1 MWRNGGRSGKHG
13 RIRHWRDQAL
23 VGAGNAGPVG
33 DYTAATAKHRK
44 ISAGAG
50 NRSGENLQTKKLFFN
65 FGNIRENKAGTF
77 ALQGEQFPHPL

>member
-1 MWRNGGRSGKHG
+1 MWRNGGRSGKYEKAC
-13 RIRHWRDQAL
+13 HWGDHAPI
-23 VGAGNAGPVG
+23 GAGNAGPA
-33 DYTAATAKHRK
+33 DYYTADSAKHRK

-77 ALQGEQFPHPL
+77 ALQGEQFPHTL